1 LKEGVERL
9 RERRGRDGRRFVLL
23 PVEAKG
29 EWGTCFHSR
38 RRALSFLLF
47 SSGFFNPEREAMA

>member
-1 LKEGVERL
+1 M
-9 RERRGRDGRRFVLL
+9 RRFVLL
-23 PVEAKG
+23 PVEAEG

-38 RRALSFLLF
+38 RRALSFLLL